1 MPDKKTQPKV
11 IQAPKVKSKVKQEP
25 KVKPKVKP
33 KQPKVKPKVKPKQPK
48 VKPKVKPLQEPPLQE
63 PPLQE
68 PPRQQKVI
76 IEVEKREPETDEE
89 MYNFKLKHLINKMKN
104 QNTYTDPGILRFA
117 WRN

>member
-11 IQAPKVKSKVKQEP
+11 KKDPKIKSKPKQEP
-25 KVKPKVKP
+25 KQEPKPKPKP
-33 KQPKVKPKVKPKQPK
+33 KPKLKPKPKPPK
-48 VKPKVKPLQEPPLQE
+48 PPKQEPPK
-63 PPLQE
+63 
-68 PPRQQKVI
+68 QQRVI

-89 MYNFKLKHLINKMKN
+89 IYNFKLKHLINKMKN